1 MEIMELERSIKEL
14 PELYGKISHESEVAR
29 YNFEVAEQNLALNEA
44 KLTLRLLTNKLEG
57 ESVQAQGIRIKNKV
71 IEDLHTEV
79 MQVLMLKTT
88 YKKLELEADT
98 LSKKIMLLC
107 KSVDIWQTTVH
118 STNVQEKSGNKVFPI
133 KSKMGEM

>member
-1 MEIMELERSIKEL
+1 MDIQALEQMIREM

-29 YNFEVAEQNLALNEA
+29 YNFEVAEQNLSLNEA

-57 ESVQAQGIRIKNKV
+57 ESVQAQSTRIKNKV

-107 KSVDIWQTTVH
+107 KSADIWQTTEH
-118 STNVQEKSGNKVFPI
+118 STKVQEKSGNKMFPI
-133 KSKMGEM
+133 KSKMGE